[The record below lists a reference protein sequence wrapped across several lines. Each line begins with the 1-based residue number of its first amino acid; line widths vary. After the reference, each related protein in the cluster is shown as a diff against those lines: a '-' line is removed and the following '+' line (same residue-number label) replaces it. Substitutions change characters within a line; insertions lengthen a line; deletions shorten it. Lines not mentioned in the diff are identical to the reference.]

1 MIVEDQRR
9 VVSFLSRPG
18 VLGEGAPERVETHIS
33 LLFLTPDRV
42 YKLKRSVR
50 FPYLDFS
57 TQELRRT
64 ACEAEVRI
72 NRRTAPK
79 LYLGVR
85 SVVRAP
91 DGSLS
96 LDGDGPPVDWLVEM
110 ERFDQDTL
118 FDRLAASQGLGRRRM
133 EDLAETVARFHA
145 KAEELKGPS
154 QGGAAL
160 IGTVLDGNGESFA
173 EFSGGLLDPGK
184 IARLTADSR
193 RALERLGPFLDE
205 RRDRGFVR
213 RCHGDLHLRNI
224 FLDGG
229 KPTLFDAIEFNDDL
243 SVIDVF
249 YDLAFLL
256 MDLGNRGLARAA
268 NIALNRYLDITG
280 DTDGLRCLPLFLSVR
295 AAIRSHVSAAMA
307 ATAQSSV
314 KQIRSD
320 ACRYL
325 DLALSYLSPP
335 PPRLVAVG
343 GISGSGK
350 SRMARE
356 LAPYLGA
363 SPGARVARSDV
374 LRKRL
379 AGLGPLERLG
389 AEGYTREMT
398 EKTYRAVMEEAK
410 TALACGHSAIAD
422 AVFSG
427 PEERRAIARAAREAG
442 VPFTGLWLEAPPEIM
457 RERILKRT
465 KNPSDATPDV
475 MLAQLDYDFGDID
488 WVRIDSSGSREATL
502 ARGRKA
508 LSL

>member
-18 VLGEGAPERVETHIS
+18 VLGQGTPELVETHIS
-33 LLFLTPDRV
+33 VLFLTPDRV

-50 FPYLDFS
+50 FSFLDFS
-57 TQELRRT
+57 TQELRRA

-72 NRRTAPK
+72 NRRTAPG

-85 SVVRAP
+85 SITRAA

-96 LDGDGPPVDWLVEM
+96 LDGDGSPADWLVEM
-110 ERFDQDTL
+110 RRFDQDTL
-118 FDRLAASQGLGRRRM
+118 FDRLAASQGLDRHRM
-133 EDLAETVARFHA
+133 EDLAETIARFHE
-145 KAEELKGPS
+145 KAEKLKG
-154 QGGAAL
+154 QGGSAL
-160 IGTVLDGNGESFA
+160 IGAVLDGNSESFA
-173 EFSGGLLDPGK
+173 EFSSGLLDPGK
-184 IARLTADSR
+184 IADLSTGSR
-193 RALERLGPFLDE
+193 RVLENLAPFLDE
-205 RRDRGFVR
+205 RCDRGLVR

-224 FLDGG
+224 FLDGE
-229 KPTLFDAIEFNDDL
+229 KPVLFDAIEFNDDL

-256 MDLGNRGLARAA
+256 MDLDNRGLVRAA
-268 NIALNRYLDITG
+268 NIALNRYLDIMG
-280 DTDGLRCLPLFLSVR
+280 DTGGLRTLPLFLSLR

-307 ATAQSSV
+307 ATAKSAGAEA
-314 KQIRSD
+314 D
-320 ACRYL
+320 ARNYL
-325 DLALSYLSPP
+325 DLALSYLSPS

-379 AGLGPLERLG
+379 AGVGPLERLG
-389 AEGYTREMT
+389 AEGYSREMT

-410 TALACGHSAIAD
+410 TALACGHSAVAD
-422 AVFSG
+422 AVFSK
-427 PEERRAIARAAREAG
+427 PEERRAIAEAAREAG
-442 VPFTGLWLEAPPEIM
+442 VPFTGLWLEAPPEVM
-457 RERILKRT
+457 KERIIKRT

-488 WVRIDSSGSREATL
+488 WVRIDSSGTREETL
-502 ARGRKA
+502 ARGLEA